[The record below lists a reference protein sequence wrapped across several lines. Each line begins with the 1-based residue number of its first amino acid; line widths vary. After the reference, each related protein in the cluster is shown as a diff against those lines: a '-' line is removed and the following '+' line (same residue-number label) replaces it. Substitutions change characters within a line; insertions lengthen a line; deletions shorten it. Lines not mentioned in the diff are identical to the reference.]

1 MSPSLHHQEHD
12 KILIWPDEIENP
24 DLYINLPDIFDNLG
38 QAHEV
43 LLYDEAGITSVYSRV
58 RGTGIISANFV
69 LEFDLIPP
77 EGFPQR
83 VPQITSA
90 FVSDDF
96 RGLKIA
102 QMVYRLLM
110 AHYGAIMSDSVQTQG
125 GILIWLLMA
134 QDDQILLNIMETAGN
149 RLRCRVKNGMAEEY
163 CGEPDALEA
172 AAPTIWGGASEA
184 HELFDP
190 EVLGFKPAYRAFDN
204 IILTARPV

>member
-12 KILIWPDEIENP
+12 KILIWPDEIEES
-24 DLYINLPDIFDNLG
+24 DLYVNLPDMMDNIG
-38 QAHEV
+38 RAHEV
-43 LLYDEAGITSVYSRV
+43 LLYDEAGMASVYSRA
-58 RGTGIISANFV
+58 RDTGVISANFV

-90 FVSDDF
+90 FVGEEF

-102 QMVYRLLM
+102 QAVYRLLM

-134 QDDQILLNIMETAGN
+134 EDDQIRLNIMETAGDI
-149 RLRCRVKNGMAEEY
+149 LRSRMKDGMAEEY

-172 AAPTIWGGASEA
+172 AAPTIWGGAPES
-184 HELFDP
+184 HDLFDP
-190 EVLGFKPAYRAFDN
+190 EVLGFKPAYRAFN
-204 IILTARPV
+204 HIILTARPV